1 MSRGDMSDRD
11 WQRIQPLLPP
21 QKTGK
26 RGGQWRNH
34 RQIIDGIRWI
44 GRTGAPWRDLPE
56 RYGPW
61 QTCAERL
68 YRWQREGLWLHIL
81 QTLQAQE
88 EAASNVEWEGVAIDS
103 TTIKAHPHAAGARK
117 PLPSVSESPSETEK
131 GGSQASQQSRQD
143 NLPSHK
149 RPQNRRKHHK
159 TRLNPAFA
167 KCSDAAEAD

>member
-1 MSRGDMSDRD
+1 MARGDMSDRD
-11 WQRIQPLLPP
+11 WQRIHPLLPP
-21 QKTGK
+21 EKTGK

-81 QTLQAQE
+81 QSLQAQE
-88 EAASNVEWEGVAIDS
+88 DAASNVEWEGVAIDS

-117 PLPSVSESPSETEK
+117 PLPPVSESSSEAEK
-131 GGSQASQQSRQD
+131 RGLQANQQIRQVS
-143 NLPSHK
+143 LPSQK
-149 RPQNRRKHHK
+149 RHQNLQKHQK
-159 TRLNPAFA
+159 TRRNPASM
-167 KCSDAAEAD
+167 KCSDAVEAG

>member
-1 MSRGDMSDRD
+1 MFRGDMSDSD

-21 QKTGK
+21 EKTGK
-26 RGGQWRNH
+26 RGGQWRSH
-34 RQIIDGIRWI
+34 RQVINGIRWI

-68 YRWQREGLWLHIL
+68 YRWQQDGTWLRIL

-88 EAASNVEWEGVAIDS
+88 DAQSNVEWEACSVDS

-117 PLPSVSESPSETEK
+117 PVSTASEDASEAEK
-131 GGSQASQQSRQD
+131 GGIKASQQ
-143 NLPSHK
+143 
-149 RPQNRRKHHK
+149 NRRH
-159 TRLNPAFA
+159 RPSPLPRPRIRRNRASV
-167 KCSDAAEAD
+167 KCSDAVEAV